1 MGPLIRS
8 GEANERVTSLLE
20 KSLVVATSEERTFR
34 YRLLDTTRAYG
45 QDKLEESGEAS
56 SQRRRHAD
64 HVRAVFDRA
73 NAEWDHRPTAEW
85 LRTYEREFGNLRA
98 ALGWA
103 FSKEGDGAVG
113 ATLTAAAAPI
123 WFHLSLLDEGL
134 SRVEYA
140 ISWLKGQL
148 TPDRRLMMR
157 LYAISGWPRMRAI
170 KGSGAAA
177 WREVVALAVE
187 LDDADYQLRAIWALW
202 IDRVNNSEAAE
213 SLVLADRFAVLA
225 ERSGDSEDR
234 PVAQRMRGKSLHY
247 LGDFAGSHRLTEQM
261 LEWGERT

>member
-1 MGPLIRS
+1 MGPP
-8 GEANERVTSLLE
+8 
-20 KSLVVATSEERTFR
+20 
-34 YRLLDTTRAYG
+34 
-45 QDKLEESGEAS
+45 
-56 SQRRRHAD
+56 
-64 HVRAVFDRA
+64 
-73 NAEWDHRPTAEW
+73 PTADW

-98 ALGWA
+98 ALDWA

-140 ISWLKGQL
+140 ISWLKDQP

-177 WREVVALAVE
+177 WREVLALAVE

-202 IDRVNNSEAAE
+202 LDRINNSEAAE
-213 SLVLADRFAVLA
+213 SLVLADRFTVVA
-225 ERSGDSEDR
+225 ERSGDFRRSAGRAADARKVLALLGGLRRITPTDR
-234 PVAQRMRGKSLHY
+234 ADAGVLRATAAAVACRLFPTRSTTDSTDH
-247 LGDFAGSHRLTEQM
+247 LGSGALASRPC
-261 LEWGERT
+261 